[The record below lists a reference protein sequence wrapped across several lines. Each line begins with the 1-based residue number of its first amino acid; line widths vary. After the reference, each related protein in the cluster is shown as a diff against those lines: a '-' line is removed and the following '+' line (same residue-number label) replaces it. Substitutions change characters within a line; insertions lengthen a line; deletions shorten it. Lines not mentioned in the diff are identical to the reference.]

1 MARTPEQNNAIITGS
16 IPRQLLLFFFPIWLG
31 TMFQQLYNTVDT
43 LIVGNFVGTQALAA
57 VGATSSFVQLL
68 VGLFVGLC
76 SGAGVIIAQSFG
88 AGDHDEVNRQVHTA
102 LALAIAGGAAL
113 TVIGLLI
120 SRPVLRL
127 MQTPDE
133 IVGMASEYL
142 QIYFLGMI
150 PQMIYNMGTNILRAV
165 GDSKRPLYFLIV
177 ASIVNIVLDIVLVA
191 VIPLGVAGAALTVIG
206 LLISRLVLR
215 LMQTPDEIVGM
226 ASEYLQIYFL
236 GMIPQMIYNMG
247 TNILRAV
254 GDSKRP
260 LYFLI
265 VASIVN
271 IVLDIVLVAV
281 IPLGVAG
288 AAIATVASQVVSA
301 VLTVRCIHGSQ
312 GMPWHLQLKNIR
324 IERSVL
330 LAICRIGLPGAAQS
344 ALYSISNMTIQSAIN
359 GFGTV
364 AVAAWSV
371 YGKIDFLFWMTVS
384 SFGIAVTTF
393 AGQNFGA
400 RQYDRVRRGTMTC
413 LAMTAGTTLCISLAL
428 YPLAQLLFRLFSS
441 DDAVVAQGVQMMHY
455 LVPVYMT
462 YICIEIFSGAL
473 RGCGDVR
480 VPTIITV
487 FAVCIMR
494 IVWLAVA
501 LPFKHELS
509 VVEFSYP
516 LTWITATVLFAIY
529 YTKGGWMQRCIAAQ
543 NAKTQ
548 G

>member
-1 MARTPEQNNAIITGS
+1 M
-16 IPRQLLLFFFPIWLG
+16 
-31 TMFQQLYNTVDT
+31 
-43 LIVGNFVGTQALAA
+43 
-57 VGATSSFVQLL
+57 
-68 VGLFVGLC
+68 
-76 SGAGVIIAQSFG
+76 
-88 AGDHDEVNRQVHTA
+88 
-102 LALAIAGGAAL
+102 
-113 TVIGLLI
+113 
-120 SRPVLRL
+120 
-127 MQTPDE
+127 
-133 IVGMASEYL
+133 
-142 QIYFLGMI
+142 
-150 PQMIYNMGTNILRAV
+150 
-165 GDSKRPLYFLIV
+165 
-177 ASIVNIVLDIVLVA
+177 
-191 VIPLGVAGAALTVIG
+191 
-206 LLISRLVLR
+206 
-215 LMQTPDEIVGM
+215 
-226 ASEYLQIYFL
+226 
-236 GMIPQMIYNMG
+236 
-247 TNILRAV
+247 
-254 GDSKRP
+254 
-260 LYFLI
+260 
-265 VASIVN
+265 
-271 IVLDIVLVAV
+271 
-281 IPLGVAG
+281 AG

>member
-1 MARTPEQNNAIITGS
+1 MARTPEQNNAIITGN

-191 VIPLGVAGAALTVIG
+191 VIPLGVAGAA
-206 LLISRLVLR
+206 
-215 LMQTPDEIVGM
+215 
-226 ASEYLQIYFL
+226 
-236 GMIPQMIYNMG
+236 
-247 TNILRAV
+247 
-254 GDSKRP
+254 
-260 LYFLI
+260 
-265 VASIVN
+265 
-271 IVLDIVLVAV
+271 
-281 IPLGVAG
+281 
-288 AAIATVASQVVSA
+288 IATVASQVVSA

-324 IERSVL
+324 IEHSVL

-428 YPLAQLLFRLFSS
+428 YPSAQLLFRLFSS

-529 YTKGGWMQRCIAAQ
+529 YAKGGWMQRCIAAQ